1 MRGKGG
7 FRDEIPRSIPASRPD
22 PLPALL
28 TACGQS
34 KEEPVP
40 WIPEGK
46 GGIPL
51 QWLQINGEKGELTFV
66 QFTLQSEDGT
76 EETWKYTPVEGCVQ
90 TEAKHRGQT
99 SQLTLTTIQP
109 LIQKLMETMPE
120 DHLNGDEYNLSFQ
133 INHAL
138 VRPDVGGHPIDL
150 VYSLS
155 SGEITELNGEEYTGS
170 ADSGILSLM
179 ARLGMES
186 QCAGWSSTTEKSRR
200 KPS

>member
-1 MRGKGG
+1 MKYRG
-7 FRDEIPRSIPASRPD
+7 AS
-22 PLPALL
+22 LLLALTLCLTLL
-28 TACGQS
+28 TVCGQS

-66 QFTLQSEDGT
+66 QFTLPSEDGT
-76 EETWKYTPVEGCVQ
+76 EETWKYTPAEGCVQ
-90 TEAKHRGQT
+90 TEAKHWGET
-99 SQLTLTTIQP
+99 SRLTLTTIQP

-186 QCAGWSSTTEKSRR
+186 QWRWLVIDN
-200 KPS
+200 

>member
-66 QFTLQSEDGT
+66 QFTLPSEDGT
-76 EETWKYTPVEGCVQ
+76 EETWKYTPAEGCVQ
-90 TEAKHRGQT
+90 TEAKHWGET
-99 SQLTLTTIQP
+99 SRLTLTTIQP
-109 LIQKLMETMPE
+109 LIRALAGT
-120 DHLNGDEYNLSFQ
+120 LTDEQRSTDEFGVTFVVNPTKVAADL
-133 INHAL
+133 
-138 VRPDVGGHPIDL
+138 GGHLVDL

-155 SGEITELNGEEYTGS
+155 SGEITALDGAEYTG
-170 ADSGILSLM
+170 ADDLGGLSIKV
-179 ARLGMES
+179 GFGS
-186 QCAGWSSTTEKSRR
+186 NIQRR
-200 KPS
+200 WLVIDK

>member
-66 QFTLQSEDGT
+66 QFTLPSEDGT
-76 EETWKYTPVEGCVQ
+76 EETWKYTPAEGCVQ
-90 TEAKHRGQT
+90 TEAKHWGET
-99 SQLTLTTIQP
+99 SRLTLTTIQP

-186 QCAGWSSTTEKSRR
+186 QWRWLVIDN
-200 KPS
+200 

>member
-28 TACGQS
+28 TVCGQS

-46 GGIPL
+46 GDLPL

-120 DHLNGDEYNLSFQ
+120 DHLNGESIISPSRSTTRLSD
-133 INHAL
+133 
-138 VRPDVGGHPIDL
+138 P
-150 VYSLS
+150 
-155 SGEITELNGEEYTGS
+155 TW
-170 ADSGILSLM
+170 ADTPSIWCILSLPG
-179 ARLGMES
+179 RS
-186 QCAGWSSTTEKSRR
+186 PNSTERNIPVRR
-200 KPS
+200 IRAS